1 MKTKKLS
8 WLLESFENFESLKGM
23 VLLFDKNSKWFEY
36 SGFVTAALLDY
47 ENNQSTILSINGQ
60 KGWITFKLIRA
71 DLKEML
77 SNCIEF
83 VGIDEESSFVL
94 ENES

>member
-8 WLLESFENFESLKGM
+8 WLLESPENFATLKDM
-23 VLLFDKNSKWFEY
+23 VLLFDKDSKWYEY

-47 ENNQSTILSINGQ
+47 EDDQISILAINGS
-60 KGWITFKLIRA
+60 KGWITFKRSRA
-71 DLKEML
+71 DLIDMF

-83 VGIDEESSFVL
+83 VGQDEESSFVL
-94 ENES
+94 EK